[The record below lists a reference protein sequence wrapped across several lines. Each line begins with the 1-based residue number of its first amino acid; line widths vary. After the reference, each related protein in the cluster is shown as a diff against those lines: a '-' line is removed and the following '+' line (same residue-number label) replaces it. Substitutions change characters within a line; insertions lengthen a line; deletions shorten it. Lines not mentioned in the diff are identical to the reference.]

1 MENRAVGA
9 DDVNANHVSAD
20 HVNANEVNAND
31 VLAFL
36 VELAA
41 LAVLCAWGFHVGGTT
56 AVRLLLGIGLP
67 LLAAVA
73 WGLVAAPRARYD
85 VPALRLI
92 TKLVVLG
99 GAAAA
104 SFGVL
109 PLGAA
114 VAFAVVVAANVVL
127 MYVGPFAH

>member
-1 MENRAVGA
+1 MRRGGRRPPVDARAV
-9 DDVNANHVSAD
+9 NAT
-20 HVNANEVNAND
+20 D

-41 LAVLCAWGFHVGGTT
+41 LAVLCAWGFHVGSSTP
-56 AVRLLLGIGLP
+56 VRLLLGLGLP
-67 LLAAVA
+67 LVAALV
-73 WGLVAAPRARYD
+73 WGLFAAPRARYD
-85 VPALRLI
+85 VPALRLA

-109 PLGAA
+109 PFGLA
-114 VAFAVVVAANVVL
+114 VALAVVVAAHLTL
-127 MYVGPFAH
+127 MYVGPFAR

>member
-1 MENRAVGA
+1 MEDR
-9 DDVNANHVSAD
+9 
-20 HVNANEVNAND
+20 VNAND
-31 VLAFL
+31 VVAFL

-41 LAVLCAWGFHVGGTT
+41 LAVLCAWGFQVGDST
-56 AVRLLLGIGLP
+56 AVRVLLGVGLP
-67 LLAAVA
+67 LVAVVV
-73 WGLVAAPRARYD
+73 WGLFAAPRARYD
-85 VPALRLI
+85 VPALRLA

-114 VAFAVVVAANVVL
+114 VAFAVVVAVNLVL
-127 MYVGPFAH
+127 MYVGPFAR

>member
-1 MENRAVGA
+1 MENRA
-9 DDVNANHVSAD
+9 
-20 HVNANEVNAND
+20 VNAND
-31 VLAFL
+31 VLAFV

-41 LAVLCAWGFHVGGTT
+41 LAVLCAWGFHVGDAT
-56 AVRLLLGIGLP
+56 AARLLLGIGLP

-73 WGLVAAPRARYD
+73 WGLFAAPRARYE
-85 VPALRLI
+85 VPALRLV

-109 PLGAA
+109 PMGAA
-114 VAFAVVVAANVVL
+114 VAFAVVVAVNLTL
-127 MYVGPFAH
+127 MYAGPFAR

>member
-1 MENRAVGA
+1 MENRA
-9 DDVNANHVSAD
+9 
-20 HVNANEVNAND
+20 VNAND

-41 LAVLCAWGFHVGGTT
+41 LAVLCAWGFQAGGST

-67 LLAAVA
+67 LVAVVV
-73 WGLVAAPRARYD
+73 WGLFAAPRARYD
-85 VPALRLI
+85 VPALRLA

-109 PLGAA
+109 PLGLA
-114 VAFAVVVAANVVL
+114 VAFAVVVAANLTL
-127 MYVGPFAH
+127 MHVGPFAR

>member
-1 MENRAVGA
+1 MENRA
-9 DDVNANHVSAD
+9 
-20 HVNANEVNAND
+20 VNAND

-41 LAVLCAWGFHVGGTT
+41 LAVLCAWGFRVGGSTP
-56 AVRLLLGIGLP
+56 VRLLLGIGLP
-67 LLAAVA
+67 LVAVVA
-73 WGLVAAPRARYD
+73 WGLFAAPRARFD
-85 VPALRLI
+85 VPALRLV

-104 SFGVL
+104 AFGVL
-109 PLGAA
+109 PLGLA
-114 VAFAVVVAANVVL
+114 VAFAVVVGANLVL